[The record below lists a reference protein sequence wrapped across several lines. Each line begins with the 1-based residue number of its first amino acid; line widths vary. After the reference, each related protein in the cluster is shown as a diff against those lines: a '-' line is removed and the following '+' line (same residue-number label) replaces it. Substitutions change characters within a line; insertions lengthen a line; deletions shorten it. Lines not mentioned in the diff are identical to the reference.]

1 MKAHRVTTHSLQ
13 FVLLTGAVL
22 SGLGV
27 PDFRAEANGKNQT
40 PLADYVR
47 PFVGAQGE
55 GNTYPGPS
63 APFGMVQLS
72 PDTDKTNWD
81 TASGYE
87 YTDPTILGFSLTHLS
102 GTGCPD
108 LGDFLF
114 MPQVGKA
121 AFISGMKDQPAEGY
135 QSTFSH
141 ADESASAGFYK
152 VKLQKSGVTVE
163 LTAAERAG
171 ILRFTFPASDEAS
184 IMTDLSYVINGGRWR
199 AAQSRVRIED
209 NSTITGFHLI
219 NGWAK
224 ERYLYFAARYSRP
237 FDNAEIIS
245 AGKPVVYNT
254 YRFRSSKEAAGT
266 NLQFFAKYKTQ
277 PNEVIQVKVAV
288 SAVSAANALQ
298 NLDAEIPDWDF
309 AKLLAATRAKW
320 NRELSKIEI
329 EGSPEQKENFY
340 TSLYHAFLAP
350 NLYQDVNG
358 EYRGFDQNI
367 HQAKGFTEYSVF
379 SLWDTY
385 RATHPLFALI
395 QSRRDADMIN
405 SLLVHYDQSVDH
417 LLPMWELQGNE
428 TWCMIGYQAVPVI
441 VDGYL
446 KGVKGF
452 DVKHA
457 YEAIKTTAMN
467 PDYDGLVAYRK
478 LGWVPCDKEDENVS
492 KTLEYAFDDY
502 CIAQMAKALGKKND
516 YDNFVKRAASY
527 KNLYDPTTGWM
538 RPKDSQGNWR
548 TPFNPHTFGS
558 DTNSDFTEAT
568 SSQYSWYVPQD
579 VPGLIALMGGKE
591 KFIEKLDS
599 LFTSGE
605 ATKELSPNDQRG
617 CIGEYWHGNEPSHH
631 VIYLYCYAGQ
641 PWKAAQRLHQ
651 IVATQYGSHPGSL
664 CGNDDCGQMSAWYM
678 FTCMGFYPV
687 CPAGDY
693 YVIGA
698 PQIKKAV
705 MHLSNGKN
713 FTMTAEN
720 ISDKNI
726 YVQSVKLNGRNWD
739 SPFLPYEELK
749 NGGTIAFTMGAQP
762 SRWGTNP
769 VAPE

>member
-1 MKAHRVTTHSLQ
+1 MKTHRVPTHSFQ

-22 SGLGV
+22 IGLGV
-27 PDFRAEANGKNQT
+27 PDVRAEANGKNQT

-114 MPQVGKA
+114 MPQVGKP

-141 ADESASAGFYK
+141 ADESASAGYYK
-152 VKLQKSGVTVE
+152 VKLQKSGVMVE

-184 IMTDLSYVINGGRWR
+184 IMTDLSHVINGGRWR
-199 AAQSRVRIED
+199 VAQSHVRIED
-209 NSTITGFHLI
+209 NSTVTGFHLI

-237 FDNAEIIS
+237 FDSAEIIS

-266 NLQFFAKYKTQ
+266 NLQFIARYKTH
-277 PNEVIQVKVAV
+277 PNEVVKVKVAV
-288 SAVSAANALQ
+288 SAVSAANALE

-329 EGSPEQKENFY
+329 EGSPEQKETFY

-367 HQAKGFTEYSVF
+367 HKAKGFTEYSVF

-428 TWCMIGYQAVPVI
+428 TWCMIGYHAVPVI

-467 PDYDGLVAYRK
+467 PDYDGLAAYRK

-502 CIAQMAKALGKKND
+502 CIAQMARALGKKND
-516 YDNFVKRAASY
+516 YDNFMKRAASY

-548 TPFNPHTFGS
+548 TPFNPHAFGG
-558 DTNSDFTEAT
+558 DTNSDFTEGT

-651 IVATQYGSHPGSL
+651 IVATQYGSQPGSL

-749 NGGTIAFTMGAQP
+749 NGGTIAFTMGTQP

>member
-1 MKAHRVTTHSLQ
+1 
-13 FVLLTGAVL
+13 
-22 SGLGV
+22 
-27 PDFRAEANGKNQT
+27 
-40 PLADYVR
+40 
-47 PFVGAQGE
+47 
-55 GNTYPGPS
+55 
-63 APFGMVQLS
+63 
-72 PDTDKTNWD
+72 
-81 TASGYE
+81 
-87 YTDPTILGFSLTHLS
+87 
-102 GTGCPD
+102 
-108 LGDFLF
+108 
-114 MPQVGKA
+114 
-121 AFISGMKDQPAEGY
+121 
-135 QSTFSH
+135 
-141 ADESASAGFYK
+141 
-152 VKLQKSGVTVE
+152 
-163 LTAAERAG
+163 
-171 ILRFTFPASDEAS
+171 
-184 IMTDLSYVINGGRWR
+184 
-199 AAQSRVRIED
+199 
-209 NSTITGFHLI
+209 
-219 NGWAK
+219 
-224 ERYLYFAARYSRP
+224 
-237 FDNAEIIS
+237 
-245 AGKPVVYNT
+245 
-254 YRFRSSKEAAGT
+254 
-266 NLQFFAKYKTQ
+266 
-277 PNEVIQVKVAV
+277 
-288 SAVSAANALQ
+288 
-298 NLDAEIPDWDF
+298 
-309 AKLLAATRAKW
+309 
-320 NRELSKIEI
+320 
-329 EGSPEQKENFY
+329 
-340 TSLYHAFLAP
+340 
-350 NLYQDVNG
+350 
-358 EYRGFDQNI
+358 
-367 HQAKGFTEYSVF
+367 
-379 SLWDTY
+379 
-385 RATHPLFALI
+385 
-395 QSRRDADMIN
+395 
-405 SLLVHYDQSVDH
+405 
-417 LLPMWELQGNE
+417 
-428 TWCMIGYQAVPVI
+428 

-467 PDYDGLVAYRK
+467 PDYDGLAAYRK
-478 LGWVPCDKEDENVS
+478 LGWVPCEKEDENVS

-516 YDNFVKRAASY
+516 CNYFMQRAASY

-548 TPFNPHTFGS
+548 TPFNPHAFGG
-558 DTNSDFTEAT
+558 DTNSDFTEGT

-599 LFTSGE
+599 LFTSGQ

-631 VIYLYCYAGQ
+631 VIYLYGYAGQ

-651 IVATQYGSHPGSL
+651 IVATQYGSQPGSL

-762 SRWGTNP
+762 SQWGTNP